1 VSDYEKAQRRRNFVV
16 GAFVII
22 GLSALG
28 WLIFKFRDLPIW
40 MSELKSF
47 KVVVQ
52 FQTAP
57 GVQTDTPVRF
67 CGYEIGRVT
76 EVMAPQ
82 VLEDLKTGLRY
93 HQTRVVMMIEDQYVN
108 VPSNVEV
115 KLMSRGLGSSYIEL
129 KIDPQK
135 PVETIEGDEPKYLYD
150 GINLQGSTGLTS
162 EFFPEE
168 SQKKFEQLVQSF
180 SSLIDNANDVLGD
193 PDNKENLKLTLAH
206 LSEATQQAKQT
217 LQDFQ
222 GLSVAGTTA
231 LNKADVRI
239 DELVASMVN
248 TSDELGRTASEL
260 KIVLEKVNRGQG
272 SASRIV
278 NDGKLYENL
287 IENTK
292 QLQLLLEDLRNVIT
306 RVNEEGL
313 RSVY

>member
-1 VSDYEKAQRRRNFVV
+1 MSDYEKAQRRRNFVV